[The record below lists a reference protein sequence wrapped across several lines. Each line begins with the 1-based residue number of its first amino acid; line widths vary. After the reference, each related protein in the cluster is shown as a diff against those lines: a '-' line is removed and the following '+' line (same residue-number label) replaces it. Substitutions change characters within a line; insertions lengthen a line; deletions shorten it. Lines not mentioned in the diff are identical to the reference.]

1 MFIPVDPEEVLPE
14 LERFR
19 GFFTRPQYPH
29 FKRYMLGLITHE
41 KTKKNIQSIN
51 NEFIDAPA
59 QSSLNRFL
67 VRSNWNSSLL
77 NTKRIKLFVEDKCDG
92 ILVLDDSPIEKT
104 GKQMEGVGYV
114 YSHSAGKIVLA
125 HDMVSTLYVNGS
137 GEHPLH
143 FELYLKEEVASKLG
157 KKFKTKIE
165 IAEELIDR
173 ARWQVSPEAITFD
186 AWYFANELV
195 KFLEEKD
202 MDWVARSKLNRR
214 VFYDGEWVRLED
226 LLKALPR
233 DSFSEVDEEIEDEKY
248 RYRTS
253 LVADMNGVGMVKLVV
268 LKKDVEDEEGIVLVS
283 NRLDWRGGK
292 IVGVYKKRHC
302 IEVFYRDCKQHLGL
316 GEYQMRSMS
325 GIVRHLSLVFLAY
338 SLLENARLR
347 DDLVEFSKSAPKTIG
362 ELCRAVRNAA
372 TLGFAFWVF
381 QLSMK
386 LNDPNALLMVL
397 KSYLC

>member
-1 MFIPVDPEEVLPE
+1 
-14 LERFR
+14 
-19 GFFTRPQYPH
+19 
-29 FKRYMLGLITHE
+29 MLGLITHE